1 MSFVSTSAAT
11 SFRALALLRAL
22 IGNNRLRDSNRGCQS
37 NRRESSYCQCLK
49 PSFVHYCF
57 IHSYVFVSSFRGSF
71 LSTKTPVERKRLQRR
86 VHAKAQRSQRR
97 RRVKW

>member
-22 IGNNRLRDSNRGCQS
+22 IGSDRLGDSNRGCQS

-49 PSFVHYCF
+49 PFVHLY
-57 IHSYVFVSSFRGSF
+57 
-71 LSTKTPVERKRLQRR
+71 LLTPK
-86 VHAKAQRSQRR
+86 
-97 RRVKW
+97 